1 MPIAI
6 SCPACQTGL
15 KAPDHLAGKAAKCP
29 KCGTAIAIPVAAALA
44 PQPAAPAS
52 RPATAR
58 TAKTSTVRTARAAA
72 PARRGSAAPGGRRP
86 SRPPVVLIAV
96 IAAAVLLLGL
106 GGWLVFGG
114 SAAPVPPPAQAGD
127 AAQVAAT
134 GAPEAAPAG
143 SPSPATGER
152 PASTPGTGS
161 ATIRP
166 ASGAAPG
173 PLAARIASDRVA
185 LIGGSAA
192 TRLRGVWAL
201 SDGSVL
207 VCGKTADLAWT
218 GSAPRTE
225 LAWSGPGGGG
235 ADYGFIL
242 HLEPDLNAIR
252 RVYHLP
258 KGAVDEITRIRST
271 EVPGTPT
278 GELYISGALA
288 GLPGKEDGYWIARLD
303 RNLVAGPA
311 TALRWARKISCRPR
325 DAGGGKGRSDYIETQ
340 PWDVRADGVVVYVE
354 GVSHDFSWAGMSA
367 FDADGADYAMPAWP
381 QEGERRMLVLKAGRK
396 NSLRSAT
403 QADFDLRQEDENGN
417 PGRKG
422 RWPDDVYFNGPLPDG
437 KPPGYTG
444 YRPSDRTSQRVGKI
458 AIDRRNGHLYFGTST
473 ASKLPGGN
481 PDYEPAIIAMDEQGT
496 LKWWARGYREVER
509 SGENANAHG
518 DKVNSPPDQYVDAVD
533 IDYAAGRLVVLARCH
548 GNGVINF
555 WNGDKLARS
564 PGATS
569 FQKSFTGS
577 NGNIHIQ
584 WLGRYGLDDG
594 KIYNATYLA
603 EWTDSAKTGKP
614 KTSGRTAGWPSPNDQ
629 WPDVN
634 TTRAQDMTVDHK
646 GRPFVVAT
654 GRRPITTTD
663 ALIPGVPPG
672 KGTSAWAPFVRGYEA
687 DYSDLVYSSLLRGPW
702 DTATGKDAGHT
713 VELNAVLPVPG
724 GVLVVGHHASG
735 EGGGSD
741 VPTTG
746 VPAWAGAKAG
756 AGENGFFAALR
767 VAVE

>member
-6 SCPACQTGL
+6 RCAACQTQL
-15 KAPDHLAGKAAKCP
+15 KAPDHLAGRAAKCP
-29 KCGTAIAIPVAAALA
+29 KCGTAIAVPAIAAPPAPAAA
-44 PQPAAPAS
+44 PAAP

-58 TAKTSTVRTARAAA
+58 TAKAATVRTERRAQRPAGGAAQRQRRAAGPPWLMIGIVAGALVAVGVAAWLLFGGSSPPSGGGAVAAGSPADA
-72 PARRGSAAPGGRRP
+72 P
-86 SRPPVVLIAV
+86 V
-96 IAAAVLLLGL
+96 AAVDGAQAQPPAAT
-106 GGWLVFGG
+106 GASPAAVT
-114 SAAPVPPPAQAGD
+114 SAAPV
-127 AAQVAAT
+127 AAR
-134 GAPEAAPAG
+134 G
-143 SPSPATGER
+143 
-152 PASTPGTGS
+152 GT
-161 ATIRP
+161 
-166 ASGAAPG
+166 PG
-173 PLAARIASDRVA
+173 PLAARVSGDRLA
-185 LIGGSAA
+185 LVGGAAA

-207 VCGKTADLAWT
+207 LCGRTADLAWT

-235 ADYGFIL
+235 SDYGVIL
-242 HLEPDLNAIR
+242 HLEPDLAAIR

-258 KGAVDEITRIRST
+258 KGAVEEITRIRST
-271 EVPGTPT
+271 EVPGNPT
-278 GELYISGALA
+278 GELYISGVLA
-288 GLPGKEDGYWIARLD
+288 GLLGKDDGYWIARLD
-303 RNLVAGPA
+303 RNLVAAPA
-311 TALRWARKISCRPR
+311 TALRWVRKIACKPR
-325 DAGGGKGRSDYIETQ
+325 DAGGGKGRSDYVETQ
-340 PWDVRADGVVVYVE
+340 PWDVRGDGVVVYVE
-354 GVSHDFSWAGMSA
+354 GVSHDFSWAGMA
-367 FDADGADYAMPAWP
+367 ALTADGADHAMPAWP

-444 YRPSDRTSQRVGKI
+444 YRPSDRTTQRVGKI

-481 PDYEPAIIAMDEQGT
+481 PDYEPAIVAMDEKGE

-518 DKVNSPPDQYVDAVD
+518 DKINSPPDQYVDAVD

-564 PGATS
+564 PGAMP

-584 WLGRYGLDDG
+584 WIGRYGLDDG

-614 KTSGRTAGWPSPNDQ
+614 RTSGRTAGWPSPNDA

-634 TTRAQDMTVDHK
+634 TTKAQDLHVDHQ

-663 ALIPGVPPG
+663 ARIPGVPPG
-672 KGTSAWAPFVRGYEA
+672 SGTSAWAPFVRGYEA
-687 DYSDLVYSSLLRGPW
+687 DYSDLVYSSLVRGPW
-702 DTATGKDAGHT
+702 DTATGTDAGHKI
-713 VELNAVLPVPG
+713 ELNAVLPVPG
-724 GVLVVGHHASG
+724 GVLVVGHHTSG
-735 EGGGSD
+735 DGGGSD
-741 VPTTG
+741 LPTTG
-746 VPAWAGAKAG
+746 VPGWGAARAGAA
-756 AGENGFFAALR
+756 ENGVFAAFR